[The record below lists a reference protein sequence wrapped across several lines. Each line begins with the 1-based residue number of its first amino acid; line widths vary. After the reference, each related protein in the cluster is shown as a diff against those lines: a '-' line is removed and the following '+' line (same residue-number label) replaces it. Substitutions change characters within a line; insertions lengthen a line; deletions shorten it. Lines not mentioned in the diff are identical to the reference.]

1 MVQRR
6 LDQKSDSLNA
16 ASRKSLK
23 IQENQIFP
31 LESALDQLLSG
42 LIRLLC
48 NSRVALFSLFVTLP
62 LSLQTTS
69 SPPFFLKDNR
79 ASALENHP
87 TRGLLSLKL
96 CISFFTVTER
106 CFKALFDCR
115 RFPQGTPCSS
125 CPQIT
130 FKCQLRRIVSPYLV
144 FPRIRNFDAPLS
156 PFCQYK
162 IKNSD
167 LIPIVYIAC
176 GHRRISSRRFSSLQT
191 QRSEIRLCP
200 QATHSVAQCII
211 HHFGSRFHRLPSVT
225 YQIIV
230 VQGNETLTGQ

>member
-1 MVQRR
+1 MF
-6 LDQKSDSLNA
+6 
-16 ASRKSLK
+16 K
-23 IQENQIFP
+23 IVF
-31 LESALDQLLSG
+31 G
-42 LIRLLC
+42 LV
-48 NSRVALFSLFVTLP
+48 RV
-62 LSLQTTS
+62 QTTS
-69 SPPFFLKDNR
+69 SPPFFLTDNR

-115 RFPQGTPCSS
+115 RFPQGAPCSS
-125 CPQIT
+125 CPHIT
-130 FKCQLRRIVSPYLV
+130 FKCQLRRLVSPYLV

-176 GHRRISSRRFSSLQT
+176 GHSRISSRRFSSFQT
-191 QRSEIRLCP
+191 QRSEIRP
-200 QATHSVAQCII
+200 QATHSVAQCTECII
-211 HHFGSRFHRLPSVT
+211 HHFLDFTGYHPSLIRLLQFKAT
-225 YQIIV
+225 KR
-230 VQGNETLTGQ
+230 